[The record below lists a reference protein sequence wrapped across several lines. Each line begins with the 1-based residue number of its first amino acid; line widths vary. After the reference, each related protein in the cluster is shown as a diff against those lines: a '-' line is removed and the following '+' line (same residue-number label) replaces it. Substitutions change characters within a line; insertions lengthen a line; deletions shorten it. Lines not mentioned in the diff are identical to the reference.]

1 MKTISEQY
9 KSIIYDID
17 LRWLKLDINFDD
29 ITNLREF
36 KSFDNEFSSQNT
48 TGWSGLSYRG
58 IELKKVRPYPEYGY
72 KSEDEVPY
80 EWTEMA
86 SACPNFKTELDIN
99 FPECKFY
106 RVKVNKLAPGG
117 KIYPHSDS
125 RKLGLGLTEHSPYSD
140 TNPFKIKYI
149 TYALDWPD
157 NVDYYVNKRKLPI
170 QTGDVF
176 LVNFGMVHEVYNLCE
191 KDRVSIIITADLE
204 DQEWWQNLVVRSF
217 ALNGQHQPGKADKLP
232 LNVRLMAIIALMKQK
247 ISYRLAK

>member
-191 KDRVSIIITADLE
+191 KDRV
-204 DQEWWQNLVVRSF
+204 
-217 ALNGQHQPGKADKLP
+217 
-232 LNVRLMAIIALMKQK
+232 
-247 ISYRLAK
+247 